1 MNRTSGDP
9 RPVTRISGDSRPVN
23 RIRSAE
29 FPRIYRPPC
38 KISGVNGRHLVLG
51 VATLI
56 AFATAFATPRIAQ
69 PAAYHRMADERTIA
83 GIPNA
88 LNVVSN
94 LPFAVVGLIGL
105 MTLRDEKRAIP
116 DMRDRWPYVA
126 LFGGVFLTAICS
138 SYYHLAPDNARLV
151 WDRLPMTVG
160 FMGSARGS
168 GVGASRPTC
177 RSRAA
182 CPAAHRGRGVGPLL
196 GLDRG
201 EGRGRSEA
209 LFSRAVRFIAAR
221 RVDPRAVSVVGS
233 DTRYIV
239 GGLLVYVLAKIFEVA
254 DAQIFATGGF
264 VSGHTLKHL
273 VAAAGVWCLVLMVR
287 ERATG
292 PSQCQLARS
301 SSA

>member
-1 MNRTSGDP
+1 MLKFRGSTG
-9 RPVTRISGDSRPVN
+9 
-23 RIRSAE
+23 
-29 FPRIYRPPC
+29 PPC
-38 KISGVNGRHLVLG
+38 KISGVNGRHFVLG

-56 AFATAFATPRIAQ
+56 AFATAFATPRIVQ

-138 SYYHLAPDNARLV
+138 SYYHLAPNNARLV

-160 FMGSARGS
+160 FMGLLAALVSERVDRRAGRALLVPLLIAGVASVLYWDWTEARGA
-168 GVGASRPTC
+168 GDLRPYFLVQFG
-177 RSRAA
+177 SLLLVALMLVLY
-182 CPAAHRGRGVGPLL
+182 PAPW
-196 GLDRG
+196 
-201 EGRGRSEA
+201 
-209 LFSRAVRFIAAR
+209 
-221 RVDPRAVSVVGS
+221 S

-254 DAQIFATGGF
+254 DAQILAMGNI

-273 VAAAGVWCLVLMVR
+273 VAATGVWCLVLMVKAR
-287 ERATG
+287 G
-292 PSQCQLARS
+292 VQNPIGSKPSYL
-301 SSA
+301 